1 MKKYVCTVCGYI
13 HNGELPDDFV
23 CPVCGAGKD
32 AFKEV
37 TDASVTDIAEKPNT
51 TVDKELSAMEMSII
65 CSNLARGCEK
75 QYMPA
80 ESEKF
85 AILSDFFRKK
95 AGNVAE
101 GKGGFA
107 SISALLNDDT
117 EKNYPYA
124 HSVADAVGDRGAKRS
139 LVWSEKVTRMLQS
152 ILARYEKEGDKMLEH
167 SGIYL
172 CTVCGFVY
180 VGEKAPDLCPVCKVP
195 SWKFEK
201 LKGREE

>member
-13 HNGELPDDFV
+13 HNGELPDEFV
-23 CPVCGAGKD
+23 CPVCGAGKG

-37 TDASVTDIAEKPNT
+37 VEGAATDVIEKPQDT
-51 TVDKELSAMEMSII
+51 LDKELSAMEMSII

-80 ESEKF
+80 EAEKF
-85 AILSDFFRKK
+85 ASLGEFFRKEG
-95 AGNVAE
+95 GNTDTE
-101 GKGGFA
+101 GGFA
-107 SISALLNDDT
+107 AISALLKNDVD
-117 EKNYPYA
+117 KNYPYA

-152 ILARYEKEGDKMLEH
+152 ILARYEKEGAKMLEH
-167 SGIYL
+167 SGVYL
-172 CTVCGFVY
+172 CSICGFVY

-195 SWKFEK
+195 SWKFEQ
-201 LKGREE
+201 LKGRAE

>member
-1 MKKYVCTVCGYI
+1 MKKYVCTVCGYV

-23 CPVCGAGKD
+23 CPVCGAGKG

-37 TDASVTDIAEKPNT
+37 VEGAAADVIEKPQNT
-51 TVDKELSAMEMSII
+51 LDKELSAMEMSII

-80 ESEKF
+80 EAEKF
-85 AILSDFFRKK
+85 ASLGEFFRKK
-95 AGNVAE
+95 AGNAE
-101 GKGGFA
+101 EKEGFLA
-107 SISALLNDDT
+107 IAALLKEDID
-117 EKNYPYA
+117 KNYPYA

-152 ILARYEKEGDKMLEH
+152 ILARYEKEGDNMPEH
-167 SGIYL
+167 SGVYL
-172 CTVCGFVY
+172 CSICGFVY

-201 LKGREE
+201 LERRAQ

>member
-13 HNGELPDDFV
+13 HNGELPNDFV

-37 TDASVTDIAEKPNT
+37 VEGAAADVIEKPQNT
-51 TVDKELSAMEMSII
+51 LDKELSAMEMSII

-80 ESEKF
+80 EAEKF
-85 AILSDFFRKK
+85 ASLGEFFRKK
-95 AGNVAE
+95 AGNISE
-101 GKGGFA
+101 GKGLA
-107 SISALLNDDT
+107 AISALLKNDID
-117 EKNYPYA
+117 KNYPYA

-167 SGIYL
+167 SGVYL
-172 CTVCGFVY
+172 CSICGFVY

-195 SWKFEK
+195 SWKFEQ
-201 LKGREE
+201 LKGRAE

>member
-37 TDASVTDIAEKPNT
+37 VEGAAADVVEKPQDT
-51 TVDKELSAMEMSII
+51 LDKELSAMEMSII

-80 ESEKF
+80 EAEKF
-85 AILSDFFRKK
+85 ASLGEFFRKK
-95 AGNVAE
+95 AGNISE
-101 GKGGFA
+101 GKGLA
-107 SISALLNDDT
+107 AISALLKEDID
-117 EKNYPYA
+117 KNYPYA
-124 HSVADAVGDRGAKRS
+124 HSVADSVGDRGAKRS

-152 ILARYEKEGDKMLEH
+152 ILARYEKEGDNMLEH
-167 SGIYL
+167 SGVYL
-172 CTVCGFVY
+172 CSICGFVY

-195 SWKFEK
+195 SWKFEQ
-201 LKGREE
+201 LKGRAE

>member
-23 CPVCGAGKD
+23 CPVCGAGKG

-37 TDASVTDIAEKPNT
+37 VEGAATDVIEKPQNT
-51 TVDKELSAMEMSII
+51 LDKELSAMEMSII

-80 ESEKF
+80 EAKKF
-85 AILSDFFRKK
+85 ASLGEFFRKEG
-95 AGNVAE
+95 GNTDTE
-101 GKGGFA
+101 GGIA
-107 SISALLNDDT
+107 AISALLKNDVD
-117 EKNYPYA
+117 KNYPYA

-152 ILARYEKEGDKMLEH
+152 ILARYEKEGDKMFEH
-167 SGIYL
+167 SGVYL
-172 CTVCGFVY
+172 CSICGFVY

-195 SWKFEK
+195 SWKFEQ
-201 LKGREE
+201 LKGRAE

>member
-13 HNGELPDDFV
+13 HNGELPNDFV
-23 CPVCGAGKD
+23 CPVCGAGKG

-37 TDASVTDIAEKPNT
+37 VEGAAADVVEKPQDT
-51 TVDKELSAMEMSII
+51 LDKELSAMEMSII

-80 ESEKF
+80 EAEKF
-85 AILSDFFRKK
+85 ASLGEFFRKK
-95 AGNVAE
+95 AGNISE
-101 GKGGFA
+101 GKGLA
-107 SISALLNDDT
+107 AISALLKEDID
-117 EKNYPYA
+117 KNYPYA

-167 SGIYL
+167 SGVYL
-172 CTVCGFVY
+172 CSICGFVY

-195 SWKFEK
+195 SWKFEQ
-201 LKGREE
+201 LKGRAE

>member
-13 HNGELPDDFV
+13 HNGELPNDFV
-23 CPVCGAGKD
+23 CPVCGAGKG

-37 TDASVTDIAEKPNT
+37 VEGAAADVIEKPQNT
-51 TVDKELSAMEMSII
+51 LDKELSAMEMSII

-80 ESEKF
+80 EAEKF
-85 AILSDFFRKK
+85 ASLGEFFRKK
-95 AGNVAE
+95 AGNISE
-101 GKGGFA
+101 GKGLA
-107 SISALLNDDT
+107 AISALLKEDID
-117 EKNYPYA
+117 KNYPYA

-152 ILARYEKEGDKMLEH
+152 ILARYEKEGDNMLEH
-167 SGIYL
+167 SGVYL
-172 CTVCGFVY
+172 CSICGFVY

-195 SWKFEK
+195 SWEFEQ
-201 LKGREE
+201 LKGRAE

>member
-23 CPVCGAGKD
+23 CPVCGARKD

-37 TDASVTDIAEKPNT
+37 NDSSVSVPVEKPQNFS
-51 TVDKELSAMEMSII
+51 DKELSAMEMSII

-80 ESEKF
+80 EAEKF
-85 AILSDFFRKK
+85 ASLGEFFRKK
-95 AGNVAE
+95 AGNAE
-101 GKGGFA
+101 GKEGFLA
-107 SISALLNDDT
+107 IAALLKEDID
-117 EKNYPYA
+117 KNYPYA

-152 ILARYEKEGDKMLEH
+152 ILARYEKEGDNMPEH
-167 SGIYL
+167 SGVYL
-172 CTVCGFVY
+172 CSICGFVY

-195 SWKFEK
+195 SWKFEQ
-201 LKGREE
+201 LKGRAE